1 MCNCTLV
8 WVSILPKPPC
18 PVHNKPPE
26 FGYWVYVC
34 PRCGYYRDTPNH
46 ELGCFDVHR

>member
-8 WVSILPKPPC
+8 WYCILPKPPC
-18 PVHNKPPE
+18 PVHRRPTTFDP
-26 FGYWVYVC
+26 WVYVC

-46 ELGCFDVHR
+46 ELECADANR

>member
-8 WVSILPKPPC
+8 WCSILPKPPC
-18 PVHNKPPE
+18 PVHDKPAL
-26 FGYWVYVC
+26 FSC

-46 ELGCFDVHR
+46 ELGCADGNR